1 MNCKTILSGAR
12 DVQGAASALSGEQ
25 PSFGTG
31 GPLRSGKSKSSS
43 GTEAASSAWAAV
55 LLGGFHRRSV
65 RCRVPLPGK
74 SRLGRPLPV
83 APQGASVGVNVSH
96 GVTVPI
102 RLRSTAST
110 SQAPHYRREIGRL
123 QHRLSR
129 AGPNTWCI
137 TSPKATPEATPDEQ
151 RRREYPD
158 GPADPDREAGRRTPD
173 QTKLITCHQ
182 KFTLAGAW

>member
-1 MNCKTILSGAR
+1 
-12 DVQGAASALSGEQ
+12 
-25 PSFGTG
+25 
-31 GPLRSGKSKSSS
+31 
-43 GTEAASSAWAAV
+43 
-55 LLGGFHRRSV
+55 
-65 RCRVPLPGK
+65 
-74 SRLGRPLPV
+74 
-83 APQGASVGVNVSH
+83 VNVSH
-96 GVTVPI
+96 GVTVLI
-102 RLRSTAST
+102 RLRSRAST
-110 SQAPHYRREIGRL
+110 SQVRHYRREIGRL